1 MRRCPRP
8 LRVPIAALLL
18 SAAIA
23 AACGPRPD
31 SVGNDGSVAAL
42 AQVPE
47 PIADAF
53 RHLDREVP
61 AEDRDTLRA
70 TPPGEMVR
78 YHMGLGMYVRN
89 ELGLWRGGPLQDW
102 FRAKGVRHPDD
113 MSGVLLEAYG
123 LYLRGA
129 PVNLDSII
137 AAIPPPPV
145 EIPAPGKFE
154 VVPPDSSAPSR

>member
-1 MRRCPRP
+1 MLP
-8 LRVPIAALLL
+8 
-18 SAAIA
+18 AAIA
-23 AACGPRPD
+23 LGCAPRPEPLEA
-31 SVGNDGSVAAL
+31 DGSVAAL
-42 AQVPE
+42 AQLPAPV
-47 PIADAF
+47 ADAF

-70 TPPGEMVR
+70 TPPAEMVR

-102 FRAKGVRHPDD
+102 FRANGVQHPDD
-113 MSGVLLEAYG
+113 MSGLLLEAYG

-137 AAIPPPPV
+137 AAVPPPPRQ
-145 EIPAPGKFE
+145 EFPPGASE
-154 VVPPDSSAPSR
+154 ADSFARMP